1 MSTPLPR
8 GAKSASAFAHRHALF
23 STSLMSAVVALG
35 IGPAFAQQAS
45 PETPKV
51 DIVLTPNRSPVAIQR
66 AGSAIDVVTADEI
79 ARTGAGGVIDA
90 LRLVPGLSITQNG
103 GPAGTASVRIRGG
116 GVRHTLVLIDGVRMN
131 DPSVTAGEFD
141 FGMLSPTDIERIEM
155 LRGPQSALYG
165 SDAMGG
171 VINIITR
178 RGSGAPRYSLSVGG
192 GSYGTFETRG
202 SVTGSTGPW
211 RYAASAT
218 AYLTDGFTAY
228 GHRLPRLASR
238 GPFEKDGATKLGA
251 SLRLGYQANPDFAVD
266 ASLTHGFTY
275 QKFDSTAGDDPFNK
289 GWANITAAQGN
300 ARLTTL
306 EGMLTHRLS
315 VFGARTERNYHF
327 SPFFAPRGT
336 AFDYVGLRAGAEYQ
350 ADWKLGSFGT
360 LIGGL
365 RFENER
371 LEAFQEPL
379 SRGSGIRVRD
389 NAEGM
394 NTTSAFLLHQITLM
408 DRLDLSLAG
417 RVDHVDRSKT
427 FPSGRVT
434 ANYRIEETGTRLR
447 ASFGTGAKSPT
458 LYQLFSVYGKPG
470 LSPETSIGYDA
481 GIEQSLFKGRLKL
494 GLGAFANRYRDY
506 IDFGS
511 SPAANCTPAQ
521 APFPLGVGGCY
532 YNVARV
538 NTHGIEATLDADLI
552 EEHVRLRASYTFLD
566 TEDRR
571 TGLRLIRQPM
581 HQGIIALDLK
591 PHERLTIT
599 PTLVLKGKR
608 SDDDFDAFFNTVR
621 VRLAPYARLDIA
633 ATYKLTDTFSLYAR
647 AENLTGARIEEVR
660 NYGGTGRAF
669 YGGLNA
675 TW

>member
-1 MSTPLPR
+1 MSMMIPR
-8 GAKSASAFAHRHALF
+8 GAEPAPASAHVCARISSLLLSTLLVSAAIPAL
-23 STSLMSAVVALG
+23 
-35 IGPAFAQQAS
+35 AQQN
-45 PETPKV
+45 TPGIPGV

-66 AGSAIDVVTADEI
+66 SGSAIDVVTAQEI
-79 ARTGAGGVIDA
+79 ARTGAGGVVDA

-141 FGMLSPTDIERIEM
+141 FGMLSPTDIERIEV

-178 RGSGAPRYSLSVGG
+178 RGSGAPRYSLSIGG

-202 SVTGSTGPW
+202 SMTGSTGPW

-218 AYLTDGFTAY
+218 GYLTNGFSAY

-238 GPFEKDGATKLGA
+238 GPFEKDGATKIGA

-266 ASLTHGFTY
+266 TSLTHGFAK
-275 QKFDSTAGDDPFNK
+275 QDIDSTGGDDRFNK
-289 GWANITAAQGN
+289 AWANITAGQVN

-306 EGMLTHRLS
+306 EGLLTHRVSL
-315 VFGARTERNYHF
+315 FGARTERNYHF

-336 AFDYVGLRAGAEYQ
+336 AYDYIGLRAGAEYQ
-350 ADWKLGSFGT
+350 GDLKLGAFGT
-360 LIGGL
+360 LIAGM

-371 LEAFQEPL
+371 FEAFQEPL
-379 SRGSGIRVRD
+379 SRGSGMRRRN

-394 NTTSAFLLHQITLM
+394 NTLSAFALHQVTLF
-408 DRLDLSLAG
+408 DRLDLSIAG
-417 RVDHVDRSKT
+417 RFDHVDRSKT

-447 ASFGTGAKSPT
+447 ASFGTGAKTPT

-481 GIEQSLFKGRLKL
+481 GIEQSLFKGRVKV
-494 GLGAFANRYRDY
+494 GLGVFGNRYRDY
-506 IDFGS
+506 IEFGS
-511 SPAANCTPAQ
+511 GASAGCTPAQ

-538 NTHGIEATLDADLI
+538 NTQGIEATLDADLI
-552 EEHVRLRASYTFLD
+552 EDRVRLRAGYTFLD

-581 HQGIIALDLK
+581 HQGTIALDLK

-608 SDDDFDAFFNTVR
+608 ADDDFDVFFNTIR
-621 VRLAPYARLDIA
+621 VRLAPYARLDLA
-633 ATYKLTDTFSLYAR
+633 ATYKLNDTFSLYAR
-647 AENLTGARIEEVR
+647 TENLTGARIEEVR
-660 NYGGTGRAF
+660 NYGGTGRAY